1 VLGIRNKGSIKAD
14 LIQEFHIYFP
24 VHIQYNVSKIV
35 CWRKKV
41 ARSFRKTITILTLT
55 LFVLTASLIAFYQDD
70 AEKKYAPLIGDYE
83 FDMQGQIMIVSFWV
97 EEGQLWGAPE
107 GETPEEL
114 EPVEGED
121 LKFEINTADGQFME
135 LEFVKDESGKVTK
148 CIVLTMGMELEGLKI
163 K

>member
-1 VLGIRNKGSIKAD
+1 L
-14 LIQEFHIYFP
+14 
-24 VHIQYNVSKIV
+24 
-35 CWRKKV
+35 
-41 ARSFRKTITILTLT
+41 ARAFKKTISILTLT
-55 LFVLTASLIAFYQDD
+55 LFVLSASLFAFYLED
-70 AEKKYAPLIGDYE
+70 AEKKYAPLVGDYE
-83 FDMQGQIMIVSFWV
+83 FDMQGQVMVVSFWV
-97 EEGQLWGAPE
+97 EDGKLVGAPE

-148 CIVLTMGMELEGLKI
+148 CIVLMMGMEMEGVRI